1 MLVSS
6 AATGVQLDAAVCATA
21 FERLPSDLMQG
32 AIADVVMDPEV
43 NNMLDGIAFSFLHSM
58 IRG

>member
-1 MLVSS
+1 MFGSS
-6 AATGVQLDAAVCATA
+6 AATGVQLDATVCATA
-21 FERLPSDLMQG
+21 FERLPSDLMRG

-43 NNMLDGIAFSFLHSM
+43 NNLLDGIAFSFLYS